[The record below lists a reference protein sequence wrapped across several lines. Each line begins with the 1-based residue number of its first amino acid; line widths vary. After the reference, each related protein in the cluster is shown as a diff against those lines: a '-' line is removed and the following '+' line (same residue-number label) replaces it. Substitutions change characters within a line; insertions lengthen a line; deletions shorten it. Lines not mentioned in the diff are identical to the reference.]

1 MRLKNIDIK
10 LIEAFGY
17 SILKDGNIYKNGKR
31 INGRLNN
38 SGYLQVRLSLHKSEW
53 FMIHRLVAAKYLP
66 KVTGKPHVNH
76 KDKDRLNNA
85 VDNLEYCTHAEN
97 MQHAYKVPLTA
108 REDARAIR
116 EATGA
121 SYADIA
127 KFLGVSAMS
136 VSNWCNNR
144 DLAAIKKSQRDKAR
158 AEGRLAYNGSCE
170 VIITD

>member
-17 SILKDGNIYKNGKR
+17 SILKDGNIYKKGKK

-38 SGYLQVRLSLHKSEW
+38 SGYLQIRLNLHKPEW
-53 FMIHRLVAAKYLP
+53 FMVHRLVAAKYLQQ
-66 KVTGKPHVNH
+66 VTGKPHVNH

-97 MQHAYKVPLTA
+97 MQHAYGVPTTA
-108 REDARAIR
+108 RDDAIAIR

-121 SYADIA
+121 SYTDIA

-136 VSNWCNNR
+136 VSNWCNGR
-144 DLAAIKKSQRDKAR
+144 DLAASKREQREKAK
-158 AEGRLAYNGSCE
+158 ADGRLDYNGSCA
-170 VIITD
+170 VISR